1 MKKMMKRWWVYQNTS
16 KYDRRMTSMDEVMM
30 RMSASVMAT
39 PVRPAMVVNMT
50 TVGFCNHSHLQ
61 LSVQISLWLEAS
73 LYLTFIGQ
81 LPPSTPQLLS

>member
-16 KYDRRMTSMDEVMM
+16 KYDRRMTSMEEVMM

-50 TVGFCNHSHLQ
+50 MVGFCNEFHFH
-61 LSVQISLWLEAS
+61 LSVQISFWSEGS
-73 LYLTFIGQ
+73 LYRTFIG
-81 LPPSTPQLLS
+81 